1 MSPGIILRAYFKTD
15 FFGNLWDSFTSGR
28 QRITRNLGALV
39 QTSVLPLPLFMQKS
53 C

>member
-1 MSPGIILRAYFKTD
+1 MSPGIVLRAYLKTE
-15 FFGNLWDSFTSGR
+15 FFWNFWGSFASGR